1 MSGQIRPL
9 WPSIFQIAPRAGCEQ
24 IHVMIRSGVRSDSL
38 VPTFPLS
45 ADISTQFDG
54 CDCWTSGKGCSTG
67 VFDYESE
74 ALSLVWL

>member
-38 VPTFPLS
+38 VPTFPPSSMDAIAGLRGRAVRRGS
-45 ADISTQFDG
+45 LTLN
-54 CDCWTSGKGCSTG
+54 
-67 VFDYESE
+67 ESE